1 MATIDGGMMTSEMAD
16 FCNNRKTTLRSYKF
30 YIILNGKYMASTCI
44 TFQFSL
50 KTTEYC
56 SF

>member
-16 FCNNRKTTLRSYKF
+16 FCNNRKTTLRSYKL
-30 YIILNGKYMASTCI
+30 YIVLNGKYMASTCI

-50 KTTEYC
+50 KNN
-56 SF
+56 

>member
-1 MATIDGGMMTSEMAD
+1 MAIIDGGMITSEMAD
-16 FCNNRKTTLRSYKF
+16 FCNNRQTKLRSYKL

-50 KTTEYC
+50 KNN
-56 SF
+56 

>member
-16 FCNNRKTTLRSYKF
+16 FCNNQKTTLRSYKL

-44 TFQFSL
+44 IFKFSL
-50 KTTEYC
+50 KNN
-56 SF
+56 